1 MHRDHRSE
9 TRGIVISMLR
19 LVDGKLRALE
29 TAAISGKQG
38 LWRGRERPN
47 PSMTGMQPAAKLF
60 MGICPAF
67 RPQLFQSSSLHG
79 QTRGK
84 LLSTS
89 RLSTFQRHPTTD
101 CCITLAHHTISPPL
115 FPNPG
120 IRKRLSSMSLHRP
133 YEPCMCF

>member
-9 TRGIVISMLR
+9 NRGIVISMLW

-38 LWRGRERPN
+38 LWRERPN

-67 RPQLFQSSSLHG
+67 RPQLFQSSFPALRRSKGRSNQREAALNLE
-79 QTRGK
+79 TVN
-84 LLSTS
+84 LST
-89 RLSTFQRHPTTD
+89 
-101 CCITLAHHTISPPL
+101 PPD
-115 FPNPG
+115 
-120 IRKRLSSMSLHRP
+120 H
-133 YEPCMCF
+133 